1 MPKWTREQWLVLL
14 VAWLG
19 WVFDIMD
26 TAIFN
31 LTKKP
36 MLTELIGK
44 TEYDARGPQIE
55 TTILYLFLIGWSIGG
70 ILFGL
75 TADRFGRTKTLQFTI
90 LIYAVFTGITAL
102 CSTWQQVAAVR
113 FLTGLGI
120 GGEWAA
126 GAALVS
132 ETFRETNRAPSA
144 AFLQSAAAVGPV
156 LAALANLPLH
166 SEDWRYLFL
175 IGVIPALLV
184 MLIRKFVKESGSW
197 TQSARLHSLKEI
209 LANRRWRT
217 NAIIALALGTVA
229 ISAATTISFWT
240 PNLVD
245 LLGKNLDP
253 DSVKN
258 WKSYVT
264 FAMHV
269 GTLLGVFIM
278 PFLCEAVGRKRA
290 FMLFFALSALVM
302 AFAAAAARTET
313 ALLFL
318 MPLASLF
325 AIGISAGFV
334 LYFPELFPTALRAT
348 GAGLAYNGGRIVTAG
363 ILAAS
368 GALMNA
374 VGVPAG
380 ISITMPILALLGIF
394 AAAFA
399 PETKGEPLPEA

>member
-1 MPKWTREQWLVLL
+1 
-14 VAWLG
+14 
-19 WVFDIMD
+19 
-26 TAIFN
+26 
-31 LTKKP
+31 
-36 MLTELIGK
+36 
-44 TEYDARGPQIE
+44 
-55 TTILYLFLIGWSIGG
+55 
-70 ILFGL
+70 
-75 TADRFGRTKTLQFTI
+75 
-90 LIYAVFTGITAL
+90 
-102 CSTWQQVAAVR
+102 
-113 FLTGLGI
+113 
-120 GGEWAA
+120 
-126 GAALVS
+126 
-132 ETFRETNRAPSA
+132 TFRETSRAPSA

-166 SEDWRYLFL
+166 SADWRYLFL

-197 TQSARLHSLKEI
+197 TQSAGLHSLREI

-217 NAIIALALGTVA
+217 NAIIAFALGTVA
-229 ISAATTISFWT
+229 ISASTTVSFWT

-245 LLGKNLDP
+245 LLGKNLDA

-290 FMLFFALSALVM
+290 FMLFFALSAL
-302 AFAAAAARTET
+302 
-313 ALLFL
+313 LFL

-348 GAGLAYNGGRIVTAG
+348 GAGLAYNGGRIATAG

-380 ISITMPILALLGIF
+380 ISISMPALALLGIL

-399 PETKGEPLPEA
+399 PETKGKPLPEA

>member
-1 MPKWTREQWLVLL
+1 MPKWTREQWLVLV

-44 TEYDARGPQIE
+44 SQYDARGPQIE

-70 ILFGL
+70 ILFGFM
-75 TADRFGRTKTLQFTI
+75 ADRFGRTRTLQVTI
-90 LIYAVFTGITAL
+90 LIYAIFTGITAL
-102 CSTWQQVAAVR
+102 CSTWPQVAAVR

-132 ETFRETNRAPSA
+132 ETFRETSRAPSA

-166 SEDWRYLFL
+166 SADWRYLFL

-197 TQSARLHSLKEI
+197 TQSAGLHSLREI

-217 NAIIALALGTVA
+217 NAIIAFALGTVA
-229 ISAATTISFWT
+229 ISASTTVSFWT

-245 LLGKNLDP
+245 LLGKNLDA

-278 PFLCEAVGRKRA
+278 PFLCEAV
-290 FMLFFALSALVM
+290 
-302 AFAAAAARTET
+302 
-313 ALLFL
+313 
-318 MPLASLF
+318 
-325 AIGISAGFV
+325 
-334 LYFPELFPTALRAT
+334 
-348 GAGLAYNGGRIVTAG
+348 
-363 ILAAS
+363 
-368 GALMNA
+368 
-374 VGVPAG
+374 
-380 ISITMPILALLGIF
+380 
-394 AAAFA
+394 
-399 PETKGEPLPEA
+399 